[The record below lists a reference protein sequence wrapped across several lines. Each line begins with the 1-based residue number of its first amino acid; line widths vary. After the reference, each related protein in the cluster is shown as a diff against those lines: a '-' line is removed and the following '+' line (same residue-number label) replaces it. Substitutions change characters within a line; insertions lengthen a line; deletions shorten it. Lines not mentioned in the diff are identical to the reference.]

1 MENTRSN
8 ITKNNKTDL
17 YIMLVMEV
25 GEIFTSHQ
33 MKAEAVQPLN
43 GETKLDSSLE
53 IV

>member
-25 GEIFTSHQ
+25 GEIFTSLQ